1 MSEVRA
7 PEDPLQ
13 LVQFGSLE
21 LIARQLV
28 EGAIMG
34 RHRSPWKGASVEFV
48 EHREYHPGDEIRHI
62 DWRAFGKTGRYY
74 VKEFEDETNLRAQL
88 LVDAS
93 GSMAWAG
100 RGVSKFAY
108 ARMMA
113 AGLAWLLL
121 SQRHAVGLTMFD
133 TAVRQSQRPSSN
145 RDVFRQLAAQLE
157 SAQPGGETS
166 LASVLEAIL
175 PTLSRRSLVILIS
188 DCFDDADRLF
198 GVLQRYRHARHE
210 LAILRVVAPEEETF
224 PFDRPTQFRSLEQ
237 SGQRLLVDP
246 ARLRQ
251 EYLRQY
257 AAFSERMQQ
266 ECGSLGISY
275 RKLLTDRPLQS
286 ELGAWL
292 AERG

>member
-1 MSEVRA
+1 VT
-7 PEDPLQ
+7 
-13 LVQFGSLE
+13 
-21 LIARQLV
+21 
-28 EGAIMG
+28 
-34 RHRSPWKGASVEFV
+34 
-48 EHREYHPGDEIRHI
+48 IRHI

-93 GSMAWAG
+93 GSMAWSG
-100 RGVSKFAY
+100 RGISKFAY
-108 ARMMA
+108 ARMLA

-121 SQRHAVGLTMFD
+121 SQRDAVGLTLFD
-133 TAVRQSQRPSSN
+133 TVVRQSQRPTSN
-145 RDVFRQLAAQLE
+145 RDVFRQLAGQLE
-157 SAQPGGETS
+157 SAEPGGETS
-166 LASVLEAIL
+166 LAGVLESIL

-188 DCFDDADRLF
+188 DCFDDVDRLF

-224 PFDRPTQFRSLEQ
+224 PFDRPTQFRSLER
-237 SGQRLLVDP
+237 SGERLLVDP
-246 ARLRQ
+246 VRLRQ

-257 AAFSERMQQ
+257 GVFSERLEQ

-275 RKLLTDRPLQS
+275 RKLLTDRSLQS

-292 AERG
+292 AGRG

>member
-1 MSEVRA
+1 M
-7 PEDPLQ
+7 Q

-93 GSMAWAG
+93 GSMAWSG
-100 RGVSKFAY
+100 RGISKFAY
-108 ARMMA
+108 ARMLA

-121 SQRHAVGLTMFD
+121 SQRDAVGLTLFD
-133 TAVRQSQRPSSN
+133 TVVRQSQRPTSN
-145 RDVFRQLAAQLE
+145 RDVFRQLAGQLE
-157 SAQPGGETS
+157 SAEPGGETS
-166 LASVLEAIL
+166 LAGVLESIL

-188 DCFDDADRLF
+188 DCFDDVDRLF

-224 PFDRPTQFRSLEQ
+224 PFDRPTQFRSLER
-237 SGQRLLVDP
+237 SGERLLVDP
-246 ARLRQ
+246 VRLRQ

-257 AAFSERMQQ
+257 GVFSERLEQ

-275 RKLLTDRPLQS
+275 RKLVTDRSLQS

-292 AERG
+292 EIGRAHV

>member
-1 MSEVRA
+1 
-7 PEDPLQ
+7 
-13 LVQFGSLE
+13 
-21 LIARQLV
+21 
-28 EGAIMG
+28 
-34 RHRSPWKGASVEFV
+34 V

-100 RGVSKFAY
+100 RGISKFAY
-108 ARMMA
+108 ARMLA
-113 AGLAWLLL
+113 AGLAWLFL
-121 SQRHAVGLTMFD
+121 SQRDAVGLTLFD
-133 TAVRQSQRPSSN
+133 TVVRQSQRPTSN
-145 RDVFRQLAAQLE
+145 RDVFRQLTAALE
-157 SAQPGGETS
+157 SAVPGGETS
-166 LASVLEAIL
+166 LAGVLEAVL

-246 ARLRQ
+246 VRLRQ

-257 AAFSERMQQ
+257 GVFSERLQQ

-275 RKLLTDRPLQS
+275 RRLVTDRSLQS

-292 AERG
+292 ASRQ

>member
-1 MSEVRA
+1 MSAEGA

-100 RGVSKFAY
+100 RGISKFAY
-108 ARMMA
+108 ARMLA

-121 SQRHAVGLTMFD
+121 SQRDAVGLTLFD
-133 TAVRQSQRPSSN
+133 TVVRLSQRPTSN
-145 RDVFRQLAAQLE
+145 RDVFRQLTAALE
-157 SAQPGGETS
+157 SAVPGGETS
-166 LASVLEAIL
+166 LAGVLEAVL

-188 DCFDDADRLF
+188 DCLDDADRLF

-246 ARLRQ
+246 VRLRQ

-257 AAFSERMQQ
+257 GVFSERLQQ

-275 RKLLTDRPLQS
+275 RRLVTDRSLQS

-292 AERG
+292 ASRQ

>member
-1 MSEVRA
+1 
-7 PEDPLQ
+7 
-13 LVQFGSLE
+13 
-21 LIARQLV
+21 
-28 EGAIMG
+28 
-34 RHRSPWKGASVEFV
+34 
-48 EHREYHPGDEIRHI
+48 
-62 DWRAFGKTGRYY
+62 
-74 VKEFEDETNLRAQL
+74 
-88 LVDAS
+88 
-93 GSMAWAG
+93 
-100 RGVSKFAY
+100 
-108 ARMMA
+108 
-113 AGLAWLLL
+113 LAWLLL
-121 SQRHAVGLTMFD
+121 SQRDAVGLTLFD
-133 TAVRQSQRPSSN
+133 TAIRQTQRPSSN

-157 SAQPGGETS
+157 SAQPGGETG
-166 LASVLEAIL
+166 LAGVLEVIL

-188 DCFDDADRLF
+188 DCFDDVDRLF

-257 AAFSERMQQ
+257 AVFSERLQQ

-292 AERG
+292 A

>member
-1 MSEVRA
+1 M
-7 PEDPLQ
+7 Q

-100 RGVSKFAY
+100 RGISKFAY
-108 ARMMA
+108 ARMLA

-121 SQRHAVGLTMFD
+121 SQRDAVGLTLFD
-133 TAVRQSQRPSSN
+133 TVVRLSQRPTSN
-145 RDVFRQLAAQLE
+145 RDVFRQLTAALE
-157 SAQPGGETS
+157 SAVPGGETS
-166 LASVLEAIL
+166 LAGVLEAVL

-188 DCFDDADRLF
+188 DCLDDADRLF

-246 ARLRQ
+246 VRLRQ

-257 AAFSERMQQ
+257 GVFSERLQQ

-275 RKLLTDRPLQS
+275 RRLVTDRSLQS

-292 AERG
+292 ASRQ

>member
-1 MSEVRA
+1 
-7 PEDPLQ
+7 LQ

-100 RGVSKFAY
+100 RGISKFAY
-108 ARMMA
+108 ARMLA

-121 SQRHAVGLTMFD
+121 SQRDAVGLTLFD
-133 TAVRQSQRPSSN
+133 TVVRLSQRPTSN
-145 RDVFRQLAAQLE
+145 RDVFRQLTAALE
-157 SAQPGGETS
+157 SAVPGGETS
-166 LASVLEAIL
+166 LAGVLEAVL

-188 DCFDDADRLF
+188 DCLDDADRLF

-246 ARLRQ
+246 VRLRQ

-257 AAFSERMQQ
+257 GVFSERLQQ

-275 RKLLTDRPLQS
+275 RRLVTDRSLQS

-292 AERG
+292 ASRQ

>member
-1 MSEVRA
+1 
-7 PEDPLQ
+7 LQ

-100 RGVSKFAY
+100 RGISKFAY
-108 ARMMA
+108 ARMLA

-121 SQRHAVGLTMFD
+121 SQRDAVGLTLFD
-133 TAVRQSQRPSSN
+133 TVVRLSQRPTSN
-145 RDVFRQLAAQLE
+145 RDVFRQLTAALE
-157 SAQPGGETS
+157 SAVPGGETS
-166 LASVLEAIL
+166 LAGVLEAVL

-188 DCFDDADRLF
+188 DCLDDADRLF

-246 ARLRQ
+246 VRLRQ

-257 AAFSERMQQ
+257 GECSERLQQ

-275 RKLLTDRPLQS
+275 RRLVTDRSLQS

-292 AERG
+292 ASRQ